1 MTASNPASET
11 AEKEIPLSSIGP
23 FRLLFITRIASS
35 MSSQMQSIAV
45 SWQIYDLTDSA
56 FALGMIGL
64 VQFAAPV
71 LLSLIAGTIA
81 DRYDR
86 RTIIRCCYV
95 VQTLVTA
102 SLLLV
107 SLLPTPPVWAYYV
120 LLLINSFS
128 RTFESPSLQALV
140 ANLVPR
146 EVLSRAMSA
155 YASSSRIAMLTGP
168 ALGGFI
174 YAYGADTNYCGC
186 LILMAIAS
194 LASFLLPVTHVKAK
208 GKEKISLT
216 TVLAGLNFIRGN
228 RVLLGMISLDL
239 LATLFGGMN
248 SLLPIYARDILH
260 IGPWGFGLM
269 RSAPSLGAL
278 MMGAVLAHYPIKRGA
293 GRIVFIGAGIYGLM
307 TILFGVSTNPVLS
320 IVFLLLS
327 GIGDMM
333 SVVVRHTL
341 VQTRTP
347 DEMRGRISA
356 VDNLSVSIGS
366 QIGQFEAGMA
376 ASVIGTVGSV
386 VSGGIAAVAIVLIW
400 AWRFPELRR
409 IERPDEAPQ
418 AA

>member
-1 MTASNPASET
+1 MTTATPA
-11 AEKEIPLSSIGP
+11 AEKEISLSSIGP

-45 SWQIYDLTDSA
+45 SWQIYDLTNSA
-56 FALGMIGL
+56 LALGLIGL
-64 VQFAAPV
+64 VQFVAP
-71 LLSLIAGTIA
+71 LMLSLIAGTIA

-102 SLLLV
+102 SLLGL
-107 SLLPTPPVWAYYV
+107 SLLPAPYVPAYYA
-120 LLLINSFS
+120 LLLINSFA

-146 EVLSRAMSA
+146 DVLSRAMSA

-186 LILMAIAS
+186 LILMGVAS

-208 GKEKISLT
+208 GKEKISLA
-216 TVLAGLNFIRGN
+216 TVLAGLTFIRGN

-278 MMGAVLAHYPIKRGA
+278 LMGVVLSHYPITRGA
-293 GRIVFIGAGIYGLM
+293 GRIVFIGAGIYGIM
-307 TILFGVSTNPVLS
+307 TILFGISTNAVLS
-320 IVFLLLS
+320 IAFLFLS

-347 DEMRGRISA
+347 DDMRGRISA
-356 VDNLSVSIGS
+356 VDSLSVNIGS
-366 QIGQFEAGMA
+366 QIGQFEAGIA
-376 ASVIGTVGSV
+376 ATVLGTVGSV
-386 VSGGIAAVAIVLIW
+386 ISGGIAAVAIVLIW

-409 IERPDEAPQ
+409 IERPDESPTA
-418 AA
+418 